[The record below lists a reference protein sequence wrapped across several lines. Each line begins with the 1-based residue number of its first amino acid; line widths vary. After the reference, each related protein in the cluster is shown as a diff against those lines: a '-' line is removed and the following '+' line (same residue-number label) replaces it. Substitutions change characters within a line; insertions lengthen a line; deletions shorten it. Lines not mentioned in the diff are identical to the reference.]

1 MAGPLRKLETA
12 AQVYRE
18 QGFQGVWTVVRS
30 KLGMAPRPPSPLG
43 FDDIA
48 AIVRNELHR
57 SEARF
62 RALANGV
69 EYAYGTAVPGDIAE
83 FGTMTGRSAT
93 AIAVA
98 MRHLNGQ
105 YSAALHGTKRAWFF
119 DSFEG
124 LPETSSE
131 VDRRSP
137 HVLSGAWARGTCNG
151 LSEAEFSALM
161 AIYLPAQDF
170 RVIKGWYKDTLAT
183 IPKDQKFALVHIDS
197 DLYESAIDVLDTLF
211 AAGMVSNGATIF
223 FDDWD
228 CNAASPDLG
237 ERRAWREV
245 CERYKISYSD
255 CGSYSFASHRVI
267 VHCYGSSPGNR

>member
-1 MAGPLRKLETA
+1 MRGPLSKLATA
-12 AQVYRE
+12 KQVYHQ
-18 QGFQGVWTVVRS
+18 QGLRGIWKVVQS
-30 KLGMAPRPPSPLG
+30 KFGMGPQAPSTLG
-43 FDDIA
+43 FDEIA
-48 AIVRNELHR
+48 EIVNNELYQ

-69 EYAYGTAVPGDIAE
+69 EYVYETAVAGDIAE
-83 FGTMTGRSAT
+83 FGTMTGRTAT

-98 MRHLNGQ
+98 MRYLNGQ

-124 LPETSSE
+124 LPEARSE
-131 VDRRSP
+131 VDRQSP

-151 LSEAEFSALM
+151 LSESEFRALV
-161 AIYLPAQDF
+161 AAYLPTEHF
-170 RVIKGWYKDTLAT
+170 CVIKGWYEDTVAA
-183 IPKDQKFALVHIDS
+183 IPKDQRFALVHIDS
-197 DLYESAIDVLDTLF
+197 DLYESAIVVLDSLF
-211 AAGMVSNGATIF
+211 AAGMVSKGATIF

-228 CNAASPDLG
+228 CNAANPEFG

-245 CERYKISYSD
+245 CERYKIRYSD

-267 VHCYGSSPGNR
+267 VHGYEPSP

>member
-1 MAGPLRKLETA
+1 MGRH
-12 AQVYRE
+12 
-18 QGFQGVWTVVRS
+18 
-30 KLGMAPRPPSPLG
+30 APSTLG

-48 AIVRNELHR
+48 EIVRNELNQ

-69 EYAYGTAVPGDIAE
+69 EYAYGTAVPGDIVE

-98 MRHLNGQ
+98 MHHLNGQ
-105 YSAALHGTKRAWFF
+105 YSAVLHGTKRAWFF

-124 LPETSSE
+124 LPEARSD
-131 VDRRSP
+131 VDRHSP

-151 LSEAEFSALM
+151 LSESEFSALI
-161 AIYLPAQDF
+161 ATYLPTEHF
-170 RVIKGWYKDTLAT
+170 RVVKGWYKETLAR
-183 IPKDQKFALVHIDS
+183 IPGDQRFALVHIDS
-197 DLYESAIDVLDTLF
+197 DLYESAIDVLDALF
-211 AAGMVSNGATIF
+211 YAGMVSNGATIF

-228 CNAASPDLG
+228 CNGANPDLG

-245 CERYKISYSD
+245 CERYKIHYSD

-267 VHCYGSSPGNR
+267 VHGYEPAPRDR